1 MFTQNLLLHCCTMI
15 DDTPDIHLYFM
26 VATRVV
32 AATAAR
38 TLRTGLWTVRRLL
51 RRHRRL
57 LEASRR
63 SPVVRDI
70 VTATQLLSSVTVFTM
85 TLNSLLSTY
94 TFLSYPLQNPNF
106 VKCNGLYK
114 RDT

>member
-1 MFTQNLLLHCCTMI
+1 
-15 DDTPDIHLYFM
+15 M

-38 TLRTGLWTVRRLL
+38 TLSTGLCRVRRLL

-70 VTATQLLSSVTVFTM
+70 VTATH
-85 TLNSLLSTY
+85 N
-94 TFLSYPLQNPNF
+94 
-106 VKCNGLYK
+106 
-114 RDT
+114 

>member
-1 MFTQNLLLHCCTMI
+1 
-15 DDTPDIHLYFM
+15 M

-38 TLRTGLWTVRRLL
+38 TLSTGLWRVRRLL

-70 VTATQLLSSVTVFTM
+70 VTVTATHNSAAIAAIKCSLFCVYIFT
-85 TLNSLLSTY
+85 LSLLIYS
-94 TFLSYPLQNPNF
+94 FRCIACSRLQ
-106 VKCNGLYK
+106 K
-114 RDT
+114 

>member
-1 MFTQNLLLHCCTMI
+1 MI
-15 DDTPDIHLYFM
+15 HPDIHLYFM

-32 AATAAR
+32 AVTAAR
-38 TLRTGLWTVRRLL
+38 TLRTELRTVRTLL

-94 TFLSYPLQNPNF
+94 TFLSYLLQNPNF

>member
-1 MFTQNLLLHCCTMI
+1 
-15 DDTPDIHLYFM
+15 M

-38 TLRTGLWTVRRLL
+38 TLSTGLWRVRRLL

-70 VTATQLLSSVTVFTM
+70 VTQLLSNVFYSQLTR
-85 TLNSLLSTY
+85 
-94 TFLSYPLQNPNF
+94 SYLFILVQNYN
-106 VKCNGLYK
+106 
-114 RDT
+114 

>member
-1 MFTQNLLLHCCTMI
+1 MI
-15 DDTPDIHLYFM
+15 HKRHQDIHLYFM

-38 TLRTGLWTVRRLL
+38 TLSTGLWRVRRLL

-70 VTATQLLSSVTVFTM
+70 VTQLL
-85 TLNSLLSTY
+85 LLLSNVFNSQLTLLIYSFWLIYSIATY
-94 TFLSYPLQNPNF
+94 N
-106 VKCNGLYK
+106 
-114 RDT
+114 

>member
-1 MFTQNLLLHCCTMI
+1 MY
-15 DDTPDIHLYFM
+15 IHLYFM

-32 AATAAR
+32 AVTAAR
-38 TLRTGLWTVRRLL
+38 TLSTGLWRVRRLL

-70 VTATQLLSSVTVFTM
+70 VTATHSSATINCCYQVFSILCLHFHIISSYLLIPVHCK
-85 TLNSLLSTY
+85 
-94 TFLSYPLQNPNF
+94 Q
-106 VKCNGLYK
+106 
-114 RDT
+114 

>member
-1 MFTQNLLLHCCTMI
+1 MERNPWTSESIGERSRVRGTERTEDRATVWEMTASA
-15 DDTPDIHLYFM
+15 DTGHSSNTGHLYFM

-32 AATAAR
+32 AARAAR
-38 TLRTGLWTVRRLL
+38 TLRRGLWRVRRLL

-70 VTATQLLSSVTVFTM
+70 VTQLLLLLSS
-85 TLNSLLSTY
+85 
-94 TFLSYPLQNPNF
+94 PH
-106 VKCNGLYK
+106 
-114 RDT
+114 

>member
-1 MFTQNLLLHCCTMI
+1 MI
-15 DDTPDIHLYFM
+15 HPDIHLYFM

-32 AATAAR
+32 AVTAAR

-70 VTATQLLSSVTVFTM
+70 VTATHNSAAIAAIKCSLFCVYIFTLSLRSYLLIPVLCS
-85 TLNSLLSTY
+85 
-94 TFLSYPLQNPNF
+94 
-106 VKCNGLYK
+106 K
-114 RDT
+114 

>member
-1 MFTQNLLLHCCTMI
+1 
-15 DDTPDIHLYFM
+15 M

-38 TLRTGLWTVRRLL
+38 TLSTGLWRVRRLL

-70 VTATQLLSSVTVFTM
+70 VTQLL
-85 TLNSLLSTY
+85 LLLSNVFNSQLTLLIYSFWLIYSIATY
-94 TFLSYPLQNPNF
+94 N
-106 VKCNGLYK
+106 
-114 RDT
+114 

>member
-1 MFTQNLLLHCCTMI
+1 
-15 DDTPDIHLYFM
+15 M

-32 AATAAR
+32 AATAVR
-38 TLRTGLWTVRRLL
+38 TLRTGLWRVRRLL

-70 VTATQLLSSVTVFTM
+70 VTQLL
-85 TLNSLLSTY
+85 LLLSNVFNSQLTLLIYSFWLIYSIATY
-94 TFLSYPLQNPNF
+94 N
-106 VKCNGLYK
+106 
-114 RDT
+114 

>member
-1 MFTQNLLLHCCTMI
+1 
-15 DDTPDIHLYFM
+15 M

-32 AATAAR
+32 AARAAR
-38 TLRTGLWTVRRLL
+38 TLRRGLWTVRRLL

-70 VTATQLLSSVTVFTM
+70 VTQLLSNVFYSQLTR
-85 TLNSLLSTY
+85 
-94 TFLSYPLQNPNF
+94 SYLFILVQNYN
-106 VKCNGLYK
+106 
-114 RDT
+114 